1 MFRFS
6 SMACSPRL
14 LVLLLAWLWL
24 CCVAAEAADTLQQG
38 KSLSAAETLVSTPEG
53 VFEAGFF
60 PPDPK
65 QPSRLYLGIWYR
77 GIAPRTVVWVANRAA
92 PATSAAPSLALTD
105 TGELQVLD
113 GTAANGTAAPP
124 LLWSSNTSRAAPRG
138 GYYASIEDSG
148 SLQVRSDDGTLSWDS
163 FWHPTDTILSGM
175 QIAVRAPGPPGRA
188 GSNERMLFTS
198 WASDTDPAP
207 GRYALGLDPAGS
219 GQAYIWRDGN
229 DIYWRSASF
238 SLTSQNNSLVLTLL
252 FWGCTG

>member
-1 MFRFS
+1 MFRFP
-6 SMACSPRL
+6 SMASSPRL
-14 LVLLLAWLWL
+14 LVLLLAWL

-38 KSLSAAETLVSTPEG
+38 KSLSAPETLVSTPEG

-124 LLWSSNTSRAAPRG
+124 LLWSSNTSRAA
-138 GYYASIEDSG
+138 
-148 SLQVRSDDGTLSWDS
+148 
-163 FWHPTDTILSGM
+163 
-175 QIAVRAPGPPGRA
+175 RAGATTCVYPGLRQPPGAQRRRDAVVGQLLAPDGHHPVRDANRRA
-188 GSNERMLFTS
+188 GAGAARQ
-198 WASDTDPAP
+198 
-207 GRYALGLDPAGS
+207 GGL
-219 GQAYIWRDGN
+219 Q
-229 DIYWRSASF
+229 
-238 SLTSQNNSLVLTLL
+238 
-252 FWGCTG
+252 